1 MDSREPYHALPGP
14 GKSLLPTPRWHS
26 AVRVGLAISMSFGAH
41 ASKEALAPA
50 ESALSALGVTPLGY
64 AVLTVSPIALGFIS
78 PLFWG
83 RLYDSRPR
91 IACCLAPAGELLGA
105 SLLAFGLRLH
115 STDLGGPFAT
125 LLLCLGFLSISAC
138 KAGVSIAE
146 FSTVGCASGAYSAF
160 GFSAM
165 VLAKHAFVM
174 VMDWSVPKVLAT
186 THDAMLGLFR
196 VQFFLLAP
204 HAISVAAGLALS
216 RLQPEAVPPHA
227 GRLGSPRRPSTE
239 LGPVLRRAISGD
251 ERGPVCVILLIGLWR
266 SLAVGTLHL
275 YHSIRIK
282 FMESRGMDLPEAG
295 AYVAASDGVGIV
307 VAPLL
312 AALCRFTGLKPMIAL
327 VPVVAGGGISL
338 LHRLNADFPPVDVD
352 HSSVRLG
359 VLLLSA
365 MEVFVP
371 ILPLA
376 LLPANAGQLGSA
388 YGAVEIIFIAVQMA
402 EHFALGLVRVRY
414 GYRGAFWLILG
425 GFAAV
430 LLASVPV
437 LLYSRE
443 NKRPWQPTRCVS
455 QAG

>member
-1 MDSREPYHALPGP
+1 
-14 GKSLLPTPRWHS
+14 
-26 AVRVGLAISMSFGAH
+26 
-41 ASKEALAPA
+41 
-50 ESALSALGVTPLGY
+50 
-64 AVLTVSPIALGFIS
+64 
-78 PLFWG
+78 
-83 RLYDSRPR
+83 
-91 IACCLAPAGELLGA
+91 
-105 SLLAFGLRLH
+105 
-115 STDLGGPFAT
+115 
-125 LLLCLGFLSISAC
+125 
-138 KAGVSIAE
+138 
-146 FSTVGCASGAYSAF
+146 
-160 GFSAM
+160 
-165 VLAKHAFVM
+165 
-174 VMDWSVPKVLAT
+174 
-186 THDAMLGLFR
+186 
-196 VQFFLLAP
+196 
-204 HAISVAAGLALS
+204 
-216 RLQPEAVPPHA
+216 
-227 GRLGSPRRPSTE
+227 
-239 LGPVLRRAISGD
+239 
-251 ERGPVCVILLIGLWR
+251 
-266 SLAVGTLHL
+266 
-275 YHSIRIK
+275 
-282 FMESRGMDLPEAG
+282 MDLPEAG

-338 LHRLNADFPPVDVD
+338 LHRLNGDFPPVDVD

-388 YGAVEIIFIAVQMA
+388 YGAVEIIFIAVQMS

-414 GYRGAFWLILG
+414 DYRGAFWLILG